1 MACLHDGSIYSFAM
15 RSWFATLLMLA
26 VTLQFAWA
34 AAANYCWHEPSGVT
48 HLGHHVHQHDG
59 EHAQAHKSLG
69 KAGQSQADL
78 DHGHCHLAS
87 AVVVDEAGLPQAAI
101 LPELHASAP
110 PLANTSHIPE
120 GLERPNWQRA

>member
-1 MACLHDGSIYSFAM
+1 M

-48 HLGHHVHQHDG
+48 HLGHHVHQHEG

-78 DHGHCHLAS
+78 DHGHCHLGS
-87 AVVVDEAGLPQAAI
+87 AVVVTEA
-101 LPELHASAP
+101 SV
-110 PLANTSHIPE
+110 PLAPAVPVLPIAALPRPDKSHIPE